1 MRCVHSGKHFLVD
14 FLAACP
20 YDLLVK
26 TAGGS
31 VRYQAWVRIPKLLRL
46 HRVVVWYQK
55 KVQAS
60 APFPCASMNM
70 PQTCSLSLKP
80 LLSCKP
86 CCTRRLQKSEHVLLS
101 LLSLHPCLQ
110 ESEIDADSIRSRFRF
125 LIPIMLGACHVMACV
140 LWYVGTYKLP
150 TVAQADA
157 DAAGTDPTS
166 MDKAQNYQNLR
177 NTTWLGGY
185 SGKLFRA

>member
-1 MRCVHSGKHFLVD
+1 MMSFLNGPEMRCVHSGKHFLVD

-60 APFPCASMNM
+60 APFSHLYLH
-70 PQTCSLSLKP
+70 Q
-80 LLSCKP
+80 
-86 CCTRRLQKSEHVLLS
+86 CTPETL
-101 LLSLHPCLQ
+101 
-110 ESEIDADSIRSRFRF
+110 
-125 LIPIMLGACHVMACV
+125 
-140 LWYVGTYKLP
+140 
-150 TVAQADA
+150 
-157 DAAGTDPTS
+157 
-166 MDKAQNYQNLR
+166 
-177 NTTWLGGY
+177 
-185 SGKLFRA
+185 

>member
-55 KVQAS
+55 KV
-60 APFPCASMNM
+60 
-70 PQTCSLSLKP
+70 
-80 LLSCKP
+80 
-86 CCTRRLQKSEHVLLS
+86 
-101 LLSLHPCLQ
+101 
-110 ESEIDADSIRSRFRF
+110 
-125 LIPIMLGACHVMACV
+125 
-140 LWYVGTYKLP
+140 
-150 TVAQADA
+150 
-157 DAAGTDPTS
+157 
-166 MDKAQNYQNLR
+166 
-177 NTTWLGGY
+177 
-185 SGKLFRA
+185 